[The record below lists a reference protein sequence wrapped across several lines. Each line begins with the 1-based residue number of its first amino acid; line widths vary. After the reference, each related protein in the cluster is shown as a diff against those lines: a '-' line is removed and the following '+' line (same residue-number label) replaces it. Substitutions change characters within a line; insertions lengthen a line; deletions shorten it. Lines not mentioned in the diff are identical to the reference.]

1 MLHYLKN
8 ISETQQDLNFS
19 CFSSKS
25 SGHKILNVK
34 ELCGRSDG
42 YRYDSL
48 NDAISY
54 FFSMSYKINRKP
66 NVFKNQITSASF
78 RNFLRLL

>member
-8 ISETQQDLNFS
+8 ISETLQDLNCS
-19 CFSSKS
+19 YFSSKS

-34 ELCGRSDG
+34 ELCVWSDG
-42 YRYDSL
+42 YRYDSM

-54 FFSMSYKINRKP
+54 FFYMLYKINRKP
-66 NVFKNQITSASF
+66 NVLKKSNDISKF
-78 RNFLRLL
+78 